1 MTTFNETEQEAII
14 LNAMWGMIDD
24 MVNYEMFV
32 KAERTTDVVLMFS
45 TSTHMRLFNVL
56 LVDFLS
62 QPQPRQGG
70 SVPFDLP
77 QPPPNARQADLTHL
91 FYLRQVCA
99 APKLGPDASMIAGP
113 LDGFSDWLEAEAVVE
128 KVWLPSINTELDF
141 RIGRLQFM
149 KICGDIAKHNF
160 LRLSQNV
167 KRLRQVLEANS
178 HSIDEGQAYLVL
190 PEFYEWF
197 HRNIF
202 AYHSSTIAEY
212 LNNLRLGIF
221 AYLQPEFARAYHE
234 VEPRPMYRF
243 HIPSAITHPLAKEMY
258 WELMNMV
265 RARPYMPR
273 FEVSR
278 YAKMHY

>member
-1 MTTFNETEQEAII
+1 MTAFNETEQEAII
-14 LNAMWGMIDD
+14 LNAIWGMIDD
-24 MVNYEMFV
+24 MVNYEMFA
-32 KAERTTDVVLMFS
+32 KIERTTDVVLMFS
-45 TSTHMRLFNVL
+45 TPIHMRLFNAL

-62 QPQPRQGG
+62 QLQRRQGRA
-70 SVPFDLP
+70 VPFDLP

-128 KVWLPSINTELDF
+128 KVWLPAINTKLDL
-141 RIGRLQFM
+141 RICRLQFT
-149 KICGDIAKHNF
+149 KICGNIAKHNI

-167 KRLRQVLEANS
+167 KHLRQVLNANG
-178 HSIDEGQAYLVL
+178 HTIDEGQTYLVL

-197 HRNIF
+197 HTNIF

-234 VEPRPMYRF
+234 VDPRSMYRL
-243 HIPSAITHPLAKEMY
+243 HIPSAIAHPLAKEMY
-258 WELMNMV
+258 CELMNMV
-265 RARPYMPR
+265 RSRPYMSR
-273 FEVSR
+273 FEVSPYVKMR
-278 YAKMHY
+278 Y

>member
-1 MTTFNETEQEAII
+1 MTVFNETEQEAII
-14 LNAMWGMIDD
+14 LNAMWGMIND
-24 MVNYEMFV
+24 MVNYQMFV
-32 KAERTTDVVLMFS
+32 KTEHTTDVVLLFS

-70 SVPFDLP
+70 LVPFDLP
-77 QPPPNARQADLTHL
+77 KPPPNARQANLTHL

-99 APKLGPDASMIAGP
+99 TPKLGPDASMVAGP
-113 LDGFSDWLEAEAVVE
+113 LNGFSDWLEAEALVE
-128 KVWLPSINTELDF
+128 KVWLPSINTELDL
-141 RIGRLQFM
+141 RIGRLQFI

-160 LRLSQNV
+160 LRLSKNV
-167 KRLRQVLEANS
+167 KRLRQVLKANG
-178 HSIDEGQAYLVL
+178 HIIDDGQAYLVL

-197 HRNIF
+197 HRDIF

-221 AYLQPEFARAYHE
+221 AYLQHEYARAYHE

-243 HIPSAITHPLAKEMY
+243 HIPSAIKHPLAKEMY

-273 FEVSR
+273 FEVSQYVKMR
-278 YAKMHY
+278 Y

>member
-1 MTTFNETEQEAII
+1 VRGVSGRQIISPQAYYDLELHLHPGDSAVTTFSETEQEAII
-14 LNAMWGMIDD
+14 LNAMWAMIDD

-32 KAERTTDVVLMFS
+32 KTERTTDVVLMFS

-56 LVDFLS
+56 FVDFLS
-62 QPQPRQGG
+62 QPRPAQGG

-99 APKLGPDASMIAGP
+99 APKLGPNASMIAGP

-167 KRLRQVLEANS
+167 KRLRQVLKANG
-178 HSIDEGQAYLVL
+178 HTIDEGQAYLVL

-202 AYHSSTIAEY
+202 AYHS
-212 LNNLRLGIF
+212 
-221 AYLQPEFARAYHE
+221 
-234 VEPRPMYRF
+234 
-243 HIPSAITHPLAKEMY
+243 KEMY

-273 FEVSR
+273 FDVSQ
-278 YAKMHY
+278 YAKMRY

>member
-1 MTTFNETEQEAII
+1 MLFNETEQEAII
-14 LNAMWGMIDD
+14 LNAIWGMIND
-24 MVNYEMFV
+24 MVNYEMFL
-32 KAERTTDVVLMFS
+32 KTERTTDVVLMFS

-62 QPQPRQGG
+62 QPQRGG
-70 SVPFDLP
+70 SIPFDLP
-77 QPPPNARQADLTHL
+77 QPPQNAREADLTHL

-113 LDGFSDWLEAEAVVE
+113 LNGFSDWLEAEALVQ
-128 KVWLPSINTELDF
+128 KVWLPSINAELDF
-141 RIGRLQFM
+141 RIGRLQF
-149 KICGDIAKHNF
+149 IRIGGNIAKHNF

-167 KRLRQVLEANS
+167 KRLGQVLEANGLK
-178 HSIDEGQAYLVL
+178 IDEGQAYLVL

-197 HRNIF
+197 HRDIF
-202 AYHSSTIAEY
+202 AYHSSAIAEY
-212 LNNLRLGIF
+212 LNNLRLGIS
-221 AYLQPEFARAYHE
+221 AYLQPEFARAYRE
-234 VEPRPMYRF
+234 VEPRPAYRF

-278 YAKMHY
+278 YVKMRY